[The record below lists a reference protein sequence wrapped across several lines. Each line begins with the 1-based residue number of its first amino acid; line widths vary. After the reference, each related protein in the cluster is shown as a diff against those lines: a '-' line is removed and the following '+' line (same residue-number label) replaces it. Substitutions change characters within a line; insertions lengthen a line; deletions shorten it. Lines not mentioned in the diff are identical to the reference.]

1 MKHNQYYDDLEHD
14 IVGSCPHD
22 VFYVSPTSID
32 LDGLYIQAS
41 RAGIVMRTPDDFLI
55 SRDDSYRYNLIHC
68 VLRGRGSVSVRGL
81 TRSVEAGQLF
91 VLAANEGHMY
101 SSDPRDPM
109 GLVWVEFSG
118 GNSSQLVS
126 HILDLG
132 GSVYSG
138 SVFSKIVE
146 LCTSELYQSKQQ
158 GPKISNVLYQ
168 MLMCICD
175 HVEVENKPNS
185 INQRILKYIDEN
197 IDRRLTLT
205 EVAAEFSYHPA
216 YFSSH
221 FSKTMGV
228 SFAKYVMNRRISHA
242 CYLLDTTDWSVE
254 RIAQELGFC
263 DISHFIQR
271 FKAHEGM
278 TPIAYRSSN
287 GISRKLMA
295 SRLQEEKPSSGGS
308 DH

>member
-1 MKHNQYYDDLEHD
+1 MKHNRYYDDLEND

-22 VFYVSPTSID
+22 VFYVSPTSVD
-32 LDGLYIQAS
+32 LDGLYIQAN
-41 RAGIVMRTPDDFLI
+41 RAGIVMRTPEDFLI

-138 SVFSKIVE
+138 SVFSKVVE
-146 LCTSELYQSKQQ
+146 LCTSVLYQSKQQ

>member
-91 VLAANEGHMY
+91 VLAAKEGHMY

-138 SVFSKIVE
+138 SVFSKVVE
-146 LCTSELYQSKQQ
+146 LCTSVLYQSKQQ

-228 SFAKYVMNRRISHA
+228 SFAKYVMNRKISHA
-242 CYLLDTTDWSVE
+242 CYLLDTTGWSVE

-278 TPIAYRSSN
+278 TPIAYRSRS
-287 GISRKLMA
+287 GISRKITA
-295 SRLQEEKPSSGGS
+295 SRILDGKYP
-308 DH
+308 DID

>member
-118 GNSSQLVS
+118 GNSSHLVS

-138 SVFSKIVE
+138 SVFSKVVE
-146 LCTSELYQSKQQ
+146 LCTSVLYQSKQQ

>member
-1 MKHNQYYDDLEHD
+1 
-14 IVGSCPHD
+14 
-22 VFYVSPTSID
+22 
-32 LDGLYIQAS
+32 
-41 RAGIVMRTPDDFLI
+41 
-55 SRDDSYRYNLIHC
+55 
-68 VLRGRGSVSVRGL
+68 
-81 TRSVEAGQLF
+81 
-91 VLAANEGHMY
+91 MY

-109 GLVWVEFSG
+109 GLLWVEFSG
-118 GNSSQLVS
+118 GNSSQLTS
-126 HILDLG
+126 HILDVG
-132 GSVYSG
+132 GPIYSG
-138 SVFSKIVE
+138 AVFKEVVD
-146 LCTSELYQSKQQ
+146 LCTSVLYRPKQQ

-168 MLMCICD
+168 ILMCICA

-205 EVAAEFSYHPA
+205 EVAAAFRYHPA
-216 YFSSH
+216 YFSSR

-228 SFAKYVMNRRISHA
+228 SFSKYVMNRKISHA

-278 TPIAYRSSN
+278 TPIAYRSSS
-287 GISRKLMA
+287 GISRKIMA
-295 SRLQEEKPSSGGS
+295 SRITDEKRST
-308 DH
+308 DE

>member
-81 TRSVEAGQLF
+81 TRIVEAGQLF

-138 SVFSKIVE
+138 SVFSKVVE
-146 LCTSELYQSKQQ
+146 LCTSVLYQSKQQ

>member
-14 IVGSCPHD
+14 IVSSCPHD
-22 VFYVSPTSID
+22 VFFVSPTSID

-41 RAGIVMRTPDDFLI
+41 RAGIAMRTPDDFLI

-138 SVFSKIVE
+138 SVFSKVVE
-146 LCTSELYQSKQQ
+146 LCTSVLYQSKQQ

-271 FKAHEGM
+271 FKAPEGM

>member
-1 MKHNQYYDDLEHD
+1 MKYNQYYDDLEHD

-138 SVFSKIVE
+138 SVFSKVVE
-146 LCTSELYQSKQQ
+146 LCTSVLYQSKQQ